1 MSRVSRML
9 IGSLIGDPNGV
20 ARARSG
26 PAQGPKWAIGDLAA
40 AASAHHRPSSAAH
53 LPTLH
58 QVVRRAS
65 SAAAQSVRRPVF
77 PGAFSGR
84 VPGTG
89 EIMPGKAT
97 FF

>member
-77 PGAFSGR
+77 PGPFPDECPAPAR
-84 VPGTG
+84 
-89 EIMPGKAT
+89 
-97 FF
+97 